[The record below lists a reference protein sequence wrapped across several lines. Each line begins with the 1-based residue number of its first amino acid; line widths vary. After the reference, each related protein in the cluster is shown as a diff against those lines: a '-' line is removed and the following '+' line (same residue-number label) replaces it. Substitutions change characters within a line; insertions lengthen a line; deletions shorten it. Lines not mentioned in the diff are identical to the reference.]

1 MLQLRAKKKEQP
13 KQVSRF
19 NCTLKYGQKNRKMS
33 KTIEI
38 CRDWLLAVKQIFG
51 EVSFLLNVI
60 KISYIGLVYS
70 WIHIAVVSHDL

>member
-1 MLQLRAKKKEQP
+1 MQLFYEIFHWIYLFILIKEKAFAATLCQKKEQP

-38 CRDWLLAVKQIFG
+38 CRD
-51 EVSFLLNVI
+51 
-60 KISYIGLVYS
+60 
-70 WIHIAVVSHDL
+70 